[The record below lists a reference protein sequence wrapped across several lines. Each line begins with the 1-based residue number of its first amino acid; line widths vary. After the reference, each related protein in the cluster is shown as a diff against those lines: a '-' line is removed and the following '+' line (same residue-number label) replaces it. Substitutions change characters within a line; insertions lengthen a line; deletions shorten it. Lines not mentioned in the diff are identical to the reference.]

1 MNGVYW
7 YGEIAGT
14 SRCDLEYC
22 FSLWTKKLF
31 ELLLKTPVYSVYTLK
46 ILRQPGGWGLSAT
59 GSRSQAWLDLTD
71 AAHMEAHI
79 KLRAWLV
86 CMIDAL
92 SLKGAKFELCSH
104 WEATLPRPRTFKRR
118 ILKCQ
123 VLCGST
129 VPIGSLWCRPQH
141 WRRLWSW
148 WLYMEHSHLVPLSI
162 QKHWLQRLLLCHL
175 GCRFWPLCRSP
186 QSTTKEIIAK
196 TSFEVENSYLKPQ
209 LFRKTDF
216 TCYYSP
222 SFLLHQWFVP
232 MPFPRRLSLNCIPGA
247 IQKLEGKL
255 GLIFEN

>member
-22 FSLWTKKLF
+22 FSLWTKKMF
-31 ELLLKTPVYSVYTLK
+31 ELLLKTPVYSLRTLK

-79 KLRAWLV
+79 ELRAWLV

-104 WEATLPRPRTFKRR
+104 WEETLPRPRTFKRR

-141 WRRLWSW
+141 WRRKTLKLVT
-148 WLYMEHSHLVPLSI
+148 LYGTFSSGSSCYTEALTPMSSALATWGADSGPFVGVHS
-162 QKHWLQRLLLCHL
+162 LQ
-175 GCRFWPLCRSP
+175 
-186 QSTTKEIIAK
+186 Q
-196 TSFEVENSYLKPQ
+196 
-209 LFRKTDF
+209 RK
-216 TCYYSP
+216 
-222 SFLLHQWFVP
+222 L
-232 MPFPRRLSLNCIPGA
+232 
-247 IQKLEGKL
+247 
-255 GLIFEN
+255 

>member
-31 ELLLKTPVYSVYTLK
+31 ELLLKTPVYSLRTLK

-79 KLRAWLV
+79 ELRAWLV

-104 WEATLPRPRTFKRR
+104 WEETLPRPRTFKRR

-123 VLCGST
+123 VLCVVAQCQLVVCGADLST
-129 VPIGSLWCRPQH
+129 EEGRH
-141 WRRLWSW
+141 WSW
-148 WLYMEHSHLVPLSI
+148 WLYMEHSHLVPLAI
-162 QKHWLQRLLLCHL
+162 QKHWLQRLLLL
-175 GCRFWPLCRSP
+175 PPGVQILAPL
-186 QSTTKEIIAK
+186 
-196 TSFEVENSYLKPQ
+196 
-209 LFRKTDF
+209 
-216 TCYYSP
+216 
-222 SFLLHQWFVP
+222 
-232 MPFPRRLSLNCIPGA
+232 
-247 IQKLEGKL
+247 
-255 GLIFEN
+255 